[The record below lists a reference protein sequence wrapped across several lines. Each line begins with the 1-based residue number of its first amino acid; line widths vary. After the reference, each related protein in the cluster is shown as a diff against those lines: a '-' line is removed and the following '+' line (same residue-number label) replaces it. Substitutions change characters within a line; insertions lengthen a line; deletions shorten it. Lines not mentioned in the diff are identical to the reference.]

1 MDNKREPRKPEEEIR
16 ELIEQYGS
24 LEEAG
29 EQAAQTAAAPE
40 EDAAETGGGDS
51 VLFTGGR
58 IPLGDARG
66 GGCARP
72 RAA

>member
-29 EQAAQTAAAPE
+29 EQAAQTVASE
-40 EDAAETGGGDS
+40 EDAAETGRRRP
-51 VLFTGGR
+51 VLLCR
-58 IPLGDARG
+58 RKNSPW
-66 GGCARP
+66 
-72 RAA
+72 